1 MKKELYGECP
11 ECGCRD
17 IDVYVLAD
25 YNSTIDSINCEGH
38 VEWEYSDCM
47 DDMYCRDCGYE
58 FRNAKEVKEE
68 VKNVFVCTIKPKEVK
83 DGS

>member
-1 MKKELYGECP
+1 MKKEPYGECP
-11 ECGCRD
+11 ECGCRK
-17 IDVYVLAD
+17 IDVYVIAD

-58 FRNAKEVKEE
+58 FRNAKEVS
-68 VKNVFVCTIKPKEVK
+68 